1 MINVGSGGYILQCD
15 KYNRFADINWTKYRV
30 SQRNFLF
37 SDIDYTVSQ
46 KKRHKWFMS
55 NISIKSSPNS
65 KVRSVLKSAGSEI
78 FKTVL
83 DFEFLPSRS
92 GDIGARTTPGVIFN
106 FHMKKECLTDVTTLL
121 DLQNL
126 KLTSSI
132 TISDIFYTNDPGLK
146 HKLLKIL
153 IFINSL
159 SVVFEFWRIMFDLNL
174 NCSVHQQNL
183 VWNCFC
189 YSRWIRT

>member
-1 MINVGSGGYILQCD
+1 MNKVQGVPKKLPFF
-15 KYNRFADINWTKYRV
+15 RYRLHCV
-30 SQRNFLF
+30 P
-37 SDIDYTVSQ
+37 
-46 KKRHKWFMS
+46 KKSHKWFMS

-92 GDIGARTTPGVIFN
+92 GDNGARTTHFIFN

-183 VWNCFC
+183 V
-189 YSRWIRT
+189 